1 MDPRTGYPAEGVL
14 SVTVVHENG
23 TIADAADDAI
33 FVAGTKHWK
42 DIARQMGIT
51 QVMLIDADMNV
62 HMTPKMAKRVRM
74 EINPA
79 PKIIVEEP

>member
-1 MDPRTGYPAEGVL
+1 MRKV
-14 SVTVVHENG
+14 
-23 TIADAADDAI
+23 
-33 FVAGTKHWK
+33 TKHWK